1 MAKVTLIRFFY
12 CKYKLRSLSKP
23 RRGTICVRTKTIQ
36 IQHLAIYLYWNT
48 FLRLLTL
55 LPRCLWMVNFETIC
69 TEAVPSGNLC
79 SGDRAAHVNLVK
91 MAVLKTEIQKRLNSR
106 QDLGVLNNS
115 KLNARVYG
123 RDYTRVLAWSL
134 VSYVV
139 CHVFTW
145 DYWLWTF
152 HPRLF
157 ASHTHNA
164 PLQSATVP
172 PTTPSFF
179 LECNW
184 NESWISSTKQLD
196 KQDVGW
202 NLCLT

>member
-1 MAKVTLIRFFY
+1 VLWGHRAVHVSLDQDDHPQNWDPETPEFEARF
-12 CKYKLRSLSKP
+12 
-23 RRGTICVRTKTIQ
+23 
-36 IQHLAIYLYWNT
+36 
-48 FLRLLTL
+48 
-55 LPRCLWMVNFETIC
+55 
-69 TEAVPSGNLC
+69 
-79 SGDRAAHVNLVK
+79 
-91 MAVLKTEIQKRLNSR
+91 
-106 QDLGVLNNS
+106 GVLNNS
-115 KLNARVYG
+115 KIKVRVYG
-123 RDYTRVLAWSL
+123 RDYTRVLAWSW

-164 PLQSATVP
+164 PLQSATVR